1 MSKYVCKVCGY
12 VHEGDEPPAQCPVC
26 KVPGSMFE
34 KVEGEMK
41 LAAEHEFG
49 VGAKLDGI
57 PEEDRNYIMEQ
68 LKANFT
74 GECSEVGMYL
84 CMARRPVLGKGRLGR
99 G

>member
-41 LAAEHEFG
+41 LAAENLEK
-49 VGAKLDGI
+49 VGSSKTASKNI
-57 PEEDRNYIMEQ
+57 RVSPR
-68 LKANFT
+68 KA
-74 GECSEVGMYL
+74 M
-84 CMARRPVLGKGRLGR
+84 PVTKQASTNDDSCLFY
-99 G
+99 